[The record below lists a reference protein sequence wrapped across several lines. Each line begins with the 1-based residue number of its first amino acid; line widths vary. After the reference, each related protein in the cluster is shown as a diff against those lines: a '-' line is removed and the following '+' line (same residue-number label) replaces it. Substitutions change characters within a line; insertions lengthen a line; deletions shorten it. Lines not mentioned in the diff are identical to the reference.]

1 MSQASVHGL
10 YRALISGQLSRRD
23 FLARASALGIT
34 ATAAGLM
41 LRAAETRAQDAPS
54 APPVVAEGDGT
65 MFAGQEITI
74 QVIDASVKLPLD
86 EVRDEYEAATGAKL
100 NIVADPI
107 ETAFSKLLED
117 AATGTNSIDGSV
129 IGMWWLGDLVAGN
142 FVRSYDDYYDDT
154 SAGFPQFDFEDELP
168 GMRALR
174 MYGGQKYVIP
184 YDADG
189 QTLYYRRD
197 LLTDADHM
205 AAYKEKTGNDLNV
218 PQTWDELYA
227 IASYFK
233 DTGIDGISMH
243 LKVGGQGMFH
253 YMSLSGPYIIG
264 PENPTLYWFDPET
277 MDPLVESAGHVEA
290 ANMIKQLFDLGPEAQ
305 AGWALGEAW
314 DHFLQG
320 NAVFTFSWGDVLPLA
335 VEQDA
340 PINGN
345 VGTAQLP
352 GTLKYTNPLTGESF
366 ETEAPNLVGNTTG
379 GSWSGVIMSGS
390 ESPEAVYYLFAL
402 LATKAKQQFF
412 ATRGSD
418 GVDPGRMSQMPPEAV
433 EGGTGSLEEYVAQG
447 FSEADAIEYTRAYY
461 DTFQNPNQLPYLR
474 IPGTA
479 EYWNALDIRLSEF
492 VTGQVGSAEEAM
504 ATLAQDFRDI
514 NDRLGVDLQL
524 EIYKDSLG
532 L

>member
-1 MSQASVHGL
+1 MFLQA
-10 YRALISGQLSRRD
+10 AN
-23 FLARASALGIT
+23 A
-34 ATAAGLM
+34 
-41 LRAAETRAQDAPS
+41 RAQDA
-54 APPVVAEGDGT
+54 AAGPPVVAEGDGT

-86 EVRDEYEAATGAKL
+86 EVRGEYESATGAKL

-117 AATGTNSIDGSV
+117 AATGTNSIDGSI
-129 IGMWWLGDLVAGN
+129 IGMWWLGDLVAGD

-154 SAGFPQFDFEDELP
+154 AAGFPQFDFDAEFQ

-174 MYGGQKYVIP
+174 SYGGKKYVIP

-189 QTLYYRRD
+189 QVLYYRRD
-197 LLTDADHM
+197 LINDPDHQ
-205 AAYKEKTGNDLNV
+205 AAYKTATGNDLAV
-218 PQTWDELYA
+218 PQTWDQLFE
-227 IASYFK
+227 IANYFK
-233 DTGIDGISMH
+233 GTGIDGISMH

-253 YMSLSGPYIIG
+253 YMSLSGPYVIG
-264 PENPTLYWFDPET
+264 PENPALYWFDPET

-290 ANMIKQLFDLGPEAQ
+290 ANMIKKLFDLGPEAQ

-320 NAVFTFSWGDVLPLA
+320 NAVFTYSWGDVLPLA
-335 VEQDA
+335 VEQNS

-345 VGTAQLP
+345 IGTTQLP
-352 GTLKYTNPLTGESF
+352 GTMKYTNPLTGESF
-366 ETEAPNLVGNTTG
+366 DTEAPNLVGNTTG

-390 ESPEAVYYLFAL
+390 DHPEAVYYLLAL
-402 LATKAKQQFF
+402 LATEPKQQFF

-418 GVDPGRMSQMPPEAV
+418 GVDPGKMFQMPPEAV
-433 EGGTGSLEEYVAQG
+433 EGGTGKLDEYVAQG
-447 FSEADAIEYTRAYY
+447 FSESDAIEYCRAFY
-461 DTFQNPNQLPYLR
+461 DTFENANQLPYLR

-492 VTGQVGSAEEAM
+492 VTGQAGSAEEAM
-504 ATLAQDFRDI
+504 ANLAQDFRDI

>member
-1 MSQASVHGL
+1 MSQSSVHEL

-23 FLARASALGIT
+23 FFARAAALGVT

-41 LRAAETRAQDAPS
+41 LRAAEARAQDAPS
-54 APPVVAEGDGT
+54 APPAVAEGDGT

-154 SAGFPQFDFEDELP
+154 SAGYPQFDFDDELP

-189 QTLYYRRD
+189 QALYYRRD

-253 YMSLSGPYIIG
+253 YMSLSGPYVIG
-264 PENPTLYWFDPET
+264 PENPSLYWFDPET

-335 VEQDA
+335 VEQDS

-390 ESPEAVYYLFAL
+390 DSPEAVYYLFAL
-402 LATKAKQQFF
+402 LATEAKQQFF

-479 EYWNALDIRLSEF
+479 EYWNSLDIRLSEF

-504 ATLAQDFRDI
+504 AALAQDFRDI